1 MTQPQDYPGPSRL
14 LSVAWLPFS
23 RMIVLGQQEPGSRGL
38 VHVSQQ
44 LPAVRTTAT
53 LKRCER
59 LRSDRYLL
67 PAGRN
72 PFIRFDQFPPDALAR
87 YSDGLDQL
95 GLARVG
101 VGVDR
106 LGRVCIATGLAG
118 CTLLTQLRSIST
130 ATERCSRLTDSTS
143 FNPDLILTMIPVMP
157 RRGPSSIRATWP
169 TCRYGQGIVEM
180 PCFTTR

>member
-1 MTQPQDYPGPSRL
+1 MTQPQDYPAPIRL

-87 YSDGLDQL
+87 YPDGLDHWDWL
-95 GLARVG
+95 GLALGLIGQAVSALQQALPG
-101 VGVDR
+101 VRYLPNCDQFR
-106 LGRVCIATGLAG
+106 LPPSVAAG
-118 CTLLTQLRSIST
+118 
-130 ATERCSRLTDSTS
+130 
-143 FNPDLILTMIPVMP
+143 
-157 RRGPSSIRATWP
+157 
-169 TCRYGQGIVEM
+169 
-180 PCFTTR
+180 